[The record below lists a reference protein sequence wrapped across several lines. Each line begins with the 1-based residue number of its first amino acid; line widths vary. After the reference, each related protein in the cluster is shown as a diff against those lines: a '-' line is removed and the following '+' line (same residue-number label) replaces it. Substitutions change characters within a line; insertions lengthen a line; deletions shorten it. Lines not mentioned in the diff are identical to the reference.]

1 LLDDSAS
8 HYHQLKQ
15 IKFKLMIMKSPDH
28 VNLPP
33 AGPVQD
39 KKKRAKTRSKQESR
53 TKRADFLSD

>member
-1 LLDDSAS
+1 
-8 HYHQLKQ
+8 
-15 IKFKLMIMKSPDH
+15 MIMKSPDH

-33 AGPVQD
+33 TGPVQD